1 MVDSRRALYS
11 IQSMAFMNEAIVLF
25 LFSFL
30 SWSIP
35 PVGPALEITALE
47 GDAVVQE
54 ERIVFS
60 AHVAN
65 RVAGIERA
73 ALRNDN

>member
-1 MVDSRRALYS
+1 
-11 IQSMAFMNEAIVLF
+11 MAFINEAMVLF
-25 LFSFL
+25 LSPFL
-30 SWSIP
+30 
-35 PVGPALEITALE
+35 VGLFLLRSALSLKLEITALE

-60 AHVAN
+60 ANIAN

-73 ALRNDN
+73 ALRNDK

>member
-1 MVDSRRALYS
+1 MKLWSCSFSPFLVG
-11 IQSMAFMNEAIVLF
+11 LF
-25 LFSFL
+25 LLRSAL
-30 SWSIP
+30 SLK
-35 PVGPALEITALE
+35 LEITVLE

-54 ERIVFS
+54 ERIVLS
-60 AHVAN
+60 ANVAN